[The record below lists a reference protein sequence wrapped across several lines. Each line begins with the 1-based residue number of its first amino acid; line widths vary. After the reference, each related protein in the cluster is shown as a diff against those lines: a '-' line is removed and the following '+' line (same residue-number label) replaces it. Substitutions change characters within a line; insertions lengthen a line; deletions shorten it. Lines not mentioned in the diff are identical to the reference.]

1 MADKS
6 APQKYMR
13 TKFEL
18 WIVHCS
24 WMIGG
29 NCCCTPLIEWR
40 PAPAQSWSPPSL
52 IVLPPTNN
60 NPNQLTFLK
69 LTLTFASEREFQR
82 VSWVSVK
89 ATYRGGICPCRH
101 CRRQCKSFARGVN
114 FSIFTHFLCF
124 FPTKTVE
131 IRWNW
136 RCKIFSLKIRR
147 CKFLDK
153 FHVWKA
159 ATVFF
164 GKLF

>member
-6 APQKYMR
+6 APPKYMR

-18 WIVHCS
+18 WDVYCS
-24 WMIGG
+24 WWIGG

-40 PAPAQSWSPPSL
+40 PAPARSWSPPSL

-89 ATYRGGICPCRH
+89 ATLKHTYTSKDLPPQERKMI
-101 CRRQCKSFARGVN
+101 A
-114 FSIFTHFLCF
+114 FSSCSSNIWMIFTAMQYQDAIEKSAADNFKYRSCFLPF
-124 FPTKTVE
+124 FQ
-131 IRWNW
+131 IQ
-136 RCKIFSLKIRR
+136 
-147 CKFLDK
+147 
-153 FHVWKA
+153 
-159 ATVFF
+159 
-164 GKLF
+164 LF